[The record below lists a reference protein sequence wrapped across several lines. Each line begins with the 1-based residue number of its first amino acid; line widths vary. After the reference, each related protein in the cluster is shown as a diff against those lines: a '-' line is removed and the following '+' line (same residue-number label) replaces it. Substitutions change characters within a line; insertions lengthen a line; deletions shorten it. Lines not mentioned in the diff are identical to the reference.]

1 MNEIATIQSS
11 KITWKCFP
19 ADPETDGADGLVN
32 EYCADGDG
40 IVVVLESVNGHFYL
54 VDQLEDIADLG
65 TNKIEALENA
75 QNYLAATYNEIYQ
88 LAKF

>member
-11 KITWKCFP
+11 KITWKIFP
-19 ADPETDGADGLVN
+19 ENPETEGSDGLIN

-40 IVVVLESVNGHFYL
+40 IVVVLEKSNGHFYL

-65 TNKIEALENA
+65 TDKIAALENA
-75 QNYLAATYNEIYQ
+75 QNYLASTYNEIYQ